1 MSKNNSRELILM
13 LGKMLPESFILDKIG
28 DELEEYKRN
37 RSKDQ
42 MEKLTSTIMLFLMKT
57 IDKPVEDLLEEV
69 NNFEANLELDKVVKA
84 MKDSNRN

>member
-13 LGKMLPESFILDKIG
+13 LSKMLPESFILDKIG

-42 MEKLTSTIMLFLMKT
+42 MERLTSAIMLFLMKT